1 MDEAPVTPVGNIR
14 KEKILIA
21 PMEQRGFNGSNIRN
35 EKILIAPMEQRGFN
49 GSKIRKVKLLQY
61 YCIMKTKWFY
71 WQYNTVQ

>member
-14 KEKILIA
+14 K
-21 PMEQRGFNGSNIRN
+21 

-61 YCIMKTKWFY
+61 YCIMKTKGFY